1 MSTHKNFDRIC
12 CIVLAVTIVIT
23 VLFMCGE
30 KIGITSTAKAMGYE
44 TRLFDTSKVHTIN
57 IVIDDWDGFLETCTS
72 EEYTACSVVIDNEAY
87 KNVAIRAKGN
97 TSLTQVQS
105 YGNNRYSFKIEFDHY
120 DSTKT
125 YYGLD
130 KLCLNNIIQDNTY
143 MKDYLCYRMMSE
155 FGVDSPLCSYV
166 YITVNGEDWGLY
178 LAVEGIEDSFLQ
190 RNYGNDS
197 GELYKPDSQSMGGG
211 RGNGGNFRMSEFN
224 AEQNGQSDSSTDG
237 TQSATNGQTQGTP
250 PSKPDGN
257 SDSAQQTTDGQT
269 NSATDSTQ
277 SATNGQTQGTP
288 PSKPDGSSDSAQQT
302 TDGQTN
308 SSTDSTQSATN
319 GQAQGTPPSK
329 PDGSSDS
336 AQQTTDGQTNSST
349 DSTQSATNG
358 QAQGT
363 PPSKPDGSSDSA
375 QQTTDGQ
382 TNSSTDSTQ
391 SAINGQAQGNPPSKP
406 DGEPGEN
413 GGGMD
418 GGMNGS
424 DDVSLIYSDD
434 EYSSYQNIFDN
445 AKTDITD
452 SDKDRLIASLKKL
465 NNNEDISD
473 VVDVDEVIRY
483 FVVHNFVCNFDS
495 YTGSMIHNYYLYEK
509 DGQMSMIPWDYNL
522 AFGGFMGAQNAS
534 ALVNYPIDTPVSGGT
549 VDSRPMLAWIFA
561 SDEYTEEYHELFSEF
576 IEKYFDSD
584 YIPNLIDSTKEMIAE
599 YVEKD
604 PTKFCTYEEFE
615 SGVTALKEFC
625 TLRAESISGQLDGTI
640 PSTSDGQSADS
651 SSLIKADDLNISDM
665 GTMNNNNG
673 GGSPDGKAQ
682 NNTAQTQSATDSTNT
697 TNDKSFSQ
705 TPPNNSEGSSD
716 GTDSSASS
724 DSSVPTGGF
733 GGTPPDMSSSDSG
746 DPPSMPNGEM
756 PSMAD
761 GEMPSMPDG
770 DMQGNSQG
778 DNSSEKDSNG
788 QNEKA
793 PSQSGEA
800 SGETAQTLDKNSI
813 IILAAC
819 AGVLI
824 LGVALAFVYKKKS

>member
-1 MSTHKNFDRIC
+1 MSTHKSFDRIC

-30 KIGITSTAKAMGYE
+30 KIGITSTARAMGYE
-44 TRLFDTSKVHTIN
+44 TKLFDTSKVHTIN
-57 IVIDDWDGFLETCTS
+57 IVIDDWDSFLETCTN
-72 EEYTACSVVIDNEAY
+72 EEYTSCAVVIDNEAY

-97 TSLTQVQS
+97 TSLTQVKS

-125 YYGLD
+125 YHGLD

-190 RNYGNDS
+190 RNYGNDV

-211 RGNGGNFRMSEFN
+211 RGNGGNFKMSEFN
-224 AEQNGQSDSSTDG
+224 AEQDSQTDSTADS
-237 TQSATNGQTQGTP
+237 TQSMTSGQTRETP
-250 PSKPDGN
+250 PSKPDDSSGN
-257 SDSAQQTTDGQT
+257 AQQTTDSQA
-269 NSATDSTQ
+269 NSTADSTQ
-277 SATNGQTQGTP
+277 SMTSGQTQH
-288 PSKPDGSSDSAQQT
+288 
-302 TDGQTN
+302 
-308 SSTDSTQSATN
+308 
-319 GQAQGTPPSK
+319 
-329 PDGSSDS
+329 
-336 AQQTTDGQTNSST
+336 
-349 DSTQSATNG
+349 
-358 QAQGT
+358 
-363 PPSKPDGSSDSA
+363 
-375 QQTTDGQ
+375 
-382 TNSSTDSTQ
+382 
-391 SAINGQAQGNPPSKP
+391 GNPPSKP
-406 DGEPGEN
+406 DGEPGEK
-413 GGGMD
+413 G

-445 AKTDITD
+445 AKTDISD

-465 NNNEDISD
+465 NNNEDISSA
-473 VVDVDEVIRY
+473 VDVEEVIRY

-534 ALVNYPIDTPVSGGT
+534 SLVNYPIDTPVSGGT

-576 IEKYFDSD
+576 IEKYFESD
-584 YIPNLIDSTKEMIAE
+584 FIPNLIESTKEMIAE

-604 PTKFCTYEEFE
+604 PTKFCTYEAFE

-640 PSTSDGQSADS
+640 PSTSDGQTADS
-651 SSLIKADDLNISDM
+651 SSLIKADNLNISDM
-665 GTMNNNNG
+665 GTMNNG
-673 GGSPDGKAQ
+673 SGSPNEKTQ
-682 NNTAQTQSATDSTNT
+682 NNAAQTQSATDNTDNTDSTN
-697 TNDKSFSQ
+697 NRSFSQ
-705 TPPNNSEGSSD
+705 TPPNNSESSSD
-716 GTDSSASS
+716 GTDDSTSS
-724 DSSVPTGGF
+724 DSSVPAGGF
-733 GGTPPDMSSSDSG
+733 GGTPPDMSDSNG
-746 DPPSMPNGEM
+746 NGPPSMPNGEM
-756 PSMAD
+756 PSMPD

-770 DMQGNSQG
+770 AAQGNSQSNNSTEK
-778 DNSSEKDSNG
+778 NSSG
-788 QNEKA
+788 QKEKA
-793 PSQSGEA
+793 PSQDNEA
-800 SGETAQTLDKNSI
+800 NGETAQTPDKNSI

-824 LGVALAFVYKKKS
+824 IGVAAAFIYKKKS

>member
-237 TQSATNGQTQGTP
+237 TQSATNGQAQGTP
-250 PSKPDGN
+250 PSKPDGS

-269 NSATDSTQ
+269 NSSTDSTQ

-329 PDGSSDS
+329 PDGS
-336 AQQTTDGQTNSST
+336 T
-349 DSTQSATNG
+349 
-358 QAQGT
+358 
-363 PPSKPDGSSDSA
+363 DSA

-561 SDEYTEEYHELFSEF
+561 SDEYTEEYHEMFSEF

>member
-1 MSTHKNFDRIC
+1 MSTHKSFDRIC

-30 KIGITSTAKAMGYE
+30 KIGITSTARAMGYE
-44 TRLFDTSKVHTIN
+44 TKLFDTSKVHTIN
-57 IVIDDWDGFLETCTS
+57 IVIDDWDSFLETCTN
-72 EEYTACSVVIDNEAY
+72 EEYTSCAVVIDNEAY

-97 TSLTQVQS
+97 TSLTQVKS

-125 YYGLD
+125 YHGLD

-190 RNYGNDS
+190 RNYGNDV

-211 RGNGGNFRMSEFN
+211 RGNGGNFKISEFN
-224 AEQNGQSDSSTDG
+224 AEQDSQTDSTADS
-237 TQSATNGQTQGTP
+237 TQSATSGQTRKTP
-250 PSKPDGN
+250 PSKPDDSSGN
-257 SDSAQQTTDGQT
+257 AQQATDSQA
-269 NSATDSTQ
+269 NSTADSTQ
-277 SATNGQTQGTP
+277 SMTSGQTQ
-288 PSKPDGSSDSAQQT
+288 
-302 TDGQTN
+302 
-308 SSTDSTQSATN
+308 
-319 GQAQGTPPSK
+319 
-329 PDGSSDS
+329 
-336 AQQTTDGQTNSST
+336 
-349 DSTQSATNG
+349 
-358 QAQGT
+358 
-363 PPSKPDGSSDSA
+363 
-375 QQTTDGQ
+375 
-382 TNSSTDSTQ
+382 
-391 SAINGQAQGNPPSKP
+391 QGNPPSKP
-406 DGEPGEN
+406 DGEPGEK
-413 GGGMD
+413 GGGMG

-445 AKTDITD
+445 AKTDISD

-465 NNNEDISD
+465 NNNEDISSA
-473 VVDVDEVIRY
+473 VDVEEVIRY

-522 AFGGFMGAQNAS
+522 AFGGFMGVQNAS
-534 ALVNYPIDTPVSGGT
+534 SLVNYPIDTPVSGGT

-576 IEKYFDSD
+576 IEKYFESD
-584 YIPNLIDSTKEMIAE
+584 YIPNLIESTKEMIAE

-640 PSTSDGQSADS
+640 PSTSDGQTADS
-651 SSLIKADDLNISDM
+651 SSLIKADNLNISDM
-665 GTMNNNNG
+665 GTMNNNG
-673 GGSPDGKAQ
+673 GGSPNEKTQ
-682 NNTAQTQSATDSTNT
+682 NNAAQTQSATDNTDNTDSTN
-697 TNDKSFSQ
+697 NRSFSQ
-705 TPPNNSEGSSD
+705 TPPNNSESSSD
-716 GTDSSASS
+716 GTDNSTSS
-724 DSSVPTGGF
+724 DSSVPAGGF
-733 GGTPPDMSSSDSG
+733 GGTPPDMSDSNG
-746 DPPSMPNGEM
+746 NGPPSMPNGEM
-756 PSMAD
+756 PSM
-761 GEMPSMPDG
+761 PDG
-770 DMQGNSQG
+770 AAQGNSQSN
-778 DNSSEKDSNG
+778 NSTEKDSST
-788 QNEKA
+788 QKEKA
-793 PSQSGEA
+793 PSQDNEA
-800 SGETAQTLDKNSI
+800 NGETAQTPDKNSI

-824 LGVALAFVYKKKS
+824 IGVAAAFIYKKKS

>member
-1 MSTHKNFDRIC
+1 MSTHKSFDRIC

-30 KIGITSTAKAMGYE
+30 KIGITSTARAMGYE
-44 TRLFDTSKVHTIN
+44 TKLFDTSKVHTIN
-57 IVIDDWDGFLETCTS
+57 IVIDDWDSFLETCTN
-72 EEYTACSVVIDNEAY
+72 EEYTSCAVVIDNEAY

-97 TSLTQVQS
+97 TSLTQVKS

-125 YYGLD
+125 YHGLD

-190 RNYGNDS
+190 RNYGNDV

-211 RGNGGNFRMSEFN
+211 RGNGGNFKISEFN
-224 AEQNGQSDSSTDG
+224 AGQDSQTDSTADG
-237 TQSATNGQTQGTP
+237 TQSAASGQTQGTP
-250 PSKPDGN
+250 PSKPDDS
-257 SDSAQQTTDGQT
+257 SDNAQQTTDSQT
-269 NSATDSTQ
+269 DSTADSTQ
-277 SATNGQTQGTP
+277 SATSGQTQ
-288 PSKPDGSSDSAQQT
+288 
-302 TDGQTN
+302 
-308 SSTDSTQSATN
+308 
-319 GQAQGTPPSK
+319 
-329 PDGSSDS
+329 
-336 AQQTTDGQTNSST
+336 
-349 DSTQSATNG
+349 
-358 QAQGT
+358 
-363 PPSKPDGSSDSA
+363 
-375 QQTTDGQ
+375 
-382 TNSSTDSTQ
+382 
-391 SAINGQAQGNPPSKP
+391 QGNPPSKP
-406 DGEPGEN
+406 DGEPGEK
-413 GGGMD
+413 GGGMG

-445 AKTDITD
+445 AKTDISD

-465 NNNEDISD
+465 NNNEDISSA
-473 VVDVDEVIRY
+473 VDVEEVIRY

-576 IEKYFDSD
+576 IEKYFESD
-584 YIPNLIDSTKEMIAE
+584 YIPNLIESTKEMIAE

-640 PSTSDGQSADS
+640 PSTSDGQTADS
-651 SSLIKADDLNISDM
+651 SSLIKADNLNISDM
-665 GTMNNNNG
+665 GTMNNNG
-673 GGSPDGKAQ
+673 SGSPNEKTQ
-682 NNTAQTQSATDSTNT
+682 NNAAQTQSATDNTDNTDSTN
-697 TNDKSFSQ
+697 NRSFSQ
-705 TPPNNSEGSSD
+705 TPPNNSESSSD
-716 GTDSSASS
+716 GTDDSTSS
-724 DSSVPTGGF
+724 DSSVPAGGF
-733 GGTPPDMSSSDSG
+733 GGTPPDMSDSNG
-746 DPPSMPNGEM
+746 NGPPSMPNGEM
-756 PSMAD
+756 PSMPD

-770 DMQGNSQG
+770 TAQGNSQSN
-778 DNSSEKDSNG
+778 NSTEKDSST
-788 QNEKA
+788 QKEKA
-793 PSQSGEA
+793 PSQDNEA
-800 SGETAQTLDKNSI
+800 NGETAQTPDKNSI

-819 AGVLI
+819 AGVLLI
-824 LGVALAFVYKKKS
+824 GVAAAFIYKKKS

>member
-1 MSTHKNFDRIC
+1 MSTHKSFDRIC

-30 KIGITSTAKAMGYE
+30 KIGITSTARAMGYE
-44 TRLFDTSKVHTIN
+44 TKLFDTSKVHTIN
-57 IVIDDWDGFLETCTS
+57 IVIDDWDSFLETCTN
-72 EEYTACSVVIDNEAY
+72 EEYTSCAVVIDNEAY

-97 TSLTQVQS
+97 TSLTQVKS

-125 YYGLD
+125 YHGLD

-190 RNYGNDS
+190 RNYGNDV

-211 RGNGGNFRMSEFN
+211 RGNGGNFKMSEFN
-224 AEQNGQSDSSTDG
+224 AEQDSQTDSTADS
-237 TQSATNGQTQGTP
+237 TQSATSGQTQETP
-250 PSKPDGN
+250 PSKPDDSSGN
-257 SDSAQQTTDGQT
+257 AQQ
-269 NSATDSTQ
+269 ATDSQANSTADSTQ
-277 SATNGQTQGTP
+277 PMTSGQTQ
-288 PSKPDGSSDSAQQT
+288 
-302 TDGQTN
+302 
-308 SSTDSTQSATN
+308 
-319 GQAQGTPPSK
+319 
-329 PDGSSDS
+329 
-336 AQQTTDGQTNSST
+336 
-349 DSTQSATNG
+349 
-358 QAQGT
+358 
-363 PPSKPDGSSDSA
+363 
-375 QQTTDGQ
+375 
-382 TNSSTDSTQ
+382 
-391 SAINGQAQGNPPSKP
+391 QGNPPSKP
-406 DGEPGEN
+406 DGEPGEK
-413 GGGMD
+413 GGGMG

-445 AKTDITD
+445 AKTDISD

-465 NNNEDISD
+465 NNNEDISSA
-473 VVDVDEVIRY
+473 VDVEEVIRY

-534 ALVNYPIDTPVSGGT
+534 SLVNYPIDTPVSGGT

-576 IEKYFDSD
+576 IEKYFESD
-584 YIPNLIDSTKEMIAE
+584 YIPNLIESTKEMIAE

-615 SGVTALKEFC
+615 SGVTALKEIC
-625 TLRAESISGQLDGTI
+625 TLRAEGISGQLDGTI
-640 PSTSDGQSADS
+640 PSTSDGQTADS
-651 SSLIKADDLNISDM
+651 SSLIKADNLNISDM
-665 GTMNNNNG
+665 GTMNNNG
-673 GGSPDGKAQ
+673 SGSPNEKTQ
-682 NNTAQTQSATDSTNT
+682 NNAAQTQSATDNTDNTDSTN
-697 TNDKSFSQ
+697 NRSFSQ
-705 TPPNNSEGSSD
+705 TPPNNSESSSD
-716 GTDSSASS
+716 GTDDSTSS
-724 DSSVPTGGF
+724 DSSVPAGGF
-733 GGTPPDMSSSDSG
+733 GGTPPDMSDSNG
-746 DPPSMPNGEM
+746 NGPPSMPNGEM
-756 PSMAD
+756 PSMSD

-770 DMQGNSQG
+770 AAQGNSQSN
-778 DNSSEKDSNG
+778 NSAEKDSST
-788 QNEKA
+788 QKEKA
-793 PSQSGEA
+793 PSQDNEA
-800 SGETAQTLDKNSI
+800 NGETAQTPDKNSI

-824 LGVALAFVYKKKS
+824 IGVAAAFIYKKKS